1 MPVTSQYIQIT
12 DYALVEYIY
21 TDETITTTQARTL
34 RLENRYTNT
43 YQFLNNAQAYKR
55 TGNILDK
62 SASKMGTD
70 AKVWAFHDIDSPVPI
85 IQTDNNFVLT
95 DVTASLLS
103 NQKYDT
109 VRVHFLS
116 GFTFPGLDG
125 VITEILFNEW
135 TPNGTNQRLFTAASN
150 VYLKSE
156 PNVTF
161 SPDPIFVGDRY
172 YDRFIEFKIPSLY
185 SVNLDYWTSPTA
197 TNTIGYQ
204 YTFGNV
210 GFYQTSQ
217 ISINLYEINSISETN
232 GNRYL
237 NTGTIWNSSVNQQ
250 DEYSFV
256 GAVVKENSEYD
267 FIEYYPTFHGGYI
280 EDYINL
286 LNETGQ
292 WVVINQL
299 TVYEQVGTGFI
310 KTSDV
315 TILQEENFDQPSVYR
330 PVLRNASA
338 IYSYSVEYVMRLV
351 NKVNNREIVRRSTFS
366 STDVKKYGYQLEKIN
381 ALEGFRPIKVFN
393 KIVKTDE
400 SPAPS
405 VSFGTPRIVTQY
417 NYVNNYFDVN
427 FISVDSTT
435 EIDSTNLGQ
444 TVYPQGK
451 NVFYMNPFD
460 NYVKFK
466 IFTKSKDKKQNV
478 TLDLA
483 ANGMNV
489 KLSFVFDDKSQIFI
503 DPTQDINAANPGS
516 GEVLFKVDSETS
528 VKLLGG
534 NARSYFIV
542 NRTVEGDDVLMYT
555 GKFENVELRNL
566 SESTIQQNQQII
578 SQLEEQIASLKQTQQ
593 ALTSSIQ
600 SPTTAP
606 AAGVTGVTGTTGTT
620 NAGQEVANQQAAENA
635 ASTEEGIV
643 TVTSES
649 AGINEAITQAAGSTG
664 GPNRLNIVELPGVTP
679 PLESS
684 NWSSMRPRVE
694 NPSGQEVPISTF
706 NKKRNNDT
714 AIGTNPDGSPNYGMP
729 Q

>member
-267 FIEYYPTFHGGYI
+267 FIEYYPTFHGGFI

-566 SESTIQQNQQII
+566 SESAIQQNQQII

-600 SPTTAP
+600 SPSTTP

-706 NKKRNNDT
+706 IKKRNNDT